1 MFKFLFGTPNCK
13 KGVQIVYS
21 DIEDNPLCMASLG
34 IYAKHLTVINEIK
47 KKCIEWGI
55 EPPDELTSG
64 EWVIVG
70 AQEEVEYF
78 LKDLSEKEFSIEI
91 KLNSLLLKQDEYSLA
106 QKYYKRVTVI
116 TDFEAR
122 EFLKSVIRASQNM
135 QDDFPTSLQEGTVEE
150 LLEFA
155 SYDSGKRQLLRGVSI
170 FEDTSVKAVIVTN
183 TNKQVL
189 AYLLGSQEFKRLD
202 SYLKSGVTRYVK
214 FSTDLIRQ
222 SLGQLARGKDIL
234 SVVDTTLNIQTAG
247 LDLSK
252 FPLVPIYESAPV
264 LTMLFALANVPS
276 FLYVVEPFLSK
287 NEQRLLKKYMNCEK
301 IKQLYDME
309 V

>member
-13 KGVQIVYS
+13 NGVQIVYS
-21 DIEDNPLCMASLG
+21 DIENNPLCMASLG

-64 EWVIVG
+64 EWIIVG

-135 QDDFPTSLQEGTVEE
+135 QDDFPTSLQEGTIEE

-170 FEDTSVKAVIVTN
+170 FEDTSVRAVIVTN

-222 SLGQLARGKDIL
+222 SLGQLARGKDVL
-234 SVVDTTLNIQTAG
+234 SVIDTTLNIQTAG